1 MMKLIGA
8 CLILIATTWAGFKY
22 AYRFRERPRQIKQL
36 RDALS
41 LLETEIG
48 YGTRPLIQACEQI
61 AERMGGVIG
70 EIFSNSAQNL
80 KEMDGASTY
89 DCFQQ
94 AIVPIWSRTAM
105 KKAEQLILLHFCQTL
120 GRSDRQ
126 DQLQHVALAKAN
138 LEVEERKAREEQ
150 VQYEK
155 MCKTVGILGGV
166 LLIIL
171 MY

>member
-22 AYRFRERPRQIKQL
+22 AYHFRERPKQIKQL

-41 LLETEIG
+41 LLKTEIG
-48 YGTRPLIQACEQI
+48 YGTRPLIQACEHV
-61 AERMGGVIG
+61 AERIEGMVG
-70 EIFSNSAQNL
+70 EIFSKSAENL
-80 KEMDGASTY
+80 KKMDGASTY

-94 AIVPIWSRTAM
+94 AIEHIWSRTAM
-105 KKAEQLILLHFCQTL
+105 KKAEKSILLHFCQTL

-126 DQLQHVALAKAN
+126 DQLQHMALAKAN
-138 LEVEERKAREEQ
+138 LEVEEGKAREEQ